1 MQTHPQHKYALYYG
15 SAVLLKKPQYATCDR
30 QQNGWEKV
38 VAAAVEAAAG
48 KQHNLTPKQSTCC
61 MP

>member
-48 KQHNLTPKQSTCC
+48 KQHN
-61 MP
+61 